1 VQLVAADRWT
11 GARAT
16 PLSLTVLLRRWSDE
30 PARSRQTGEV
40 AAQRARALG
49 TLRLLA
55 AAALDLESRVDFL
68 VC

>member
-11 GARAT
+11 GAGAT
-16 PLSLTVLLRRWSDE
+16 PLSLAVLLHRRSDE
-30 PARSRQTGEV
+30 PARFRQTGEGV
-40 AAQRARALG
+40 AQRARALG
-49 TLRLLA
+49 TLRLPA